1 MKKTVS
7 ARSLIFLFLSLSL
20 SYSGY
25 SQTFFPVK
33 GSGPSIEKVINISD
47 FKAIDVSG
55 GFDVILVQGS
65 TESLTLTAQE
75 NLFEY
80 ITTRVENGTLKIYTH
95 HNIWSTRPMK
105 ARISF
110 KDIKGLKVSGGGDI
124 YGETPI
130 NVDALEVNV
139 SGGGDI
145 KSEINSEQLKCQI
158 TGGGDAEISGKIS
171 HFNVNISGG
180 GDLKSKVSA
189 GEISCRMVGGGDL
202 HLMNDAQASK
212 GDIEINGGGDL
223 DMKMNT
229 ERLKCSVSGGGD
241 ALISGQA
248 SEFELNINGGG
259 DVDAKNLATQT
270 TSVNVGGGSDIHVQV
285 SKELS
290 GYISGGGDI
299 YYSGN
304 PDRISVDTRGGSK
317 VHKE

>member
-1 MKKTVS
+1 MKEPVS
-7 ARSLIFLFLSLSL
+7 LRSLIFLILSMSL

-25 SQTFFPVK
+25 SQTFIPVK
-33 GSGPSIEKVINISD
+33 GSGPSIEKEINISD
-47 FKAIDVSG
+47 FNAIDVSG
-55 GFDVILVQGS
+55 GFDVILVQGN
-65 TESLTLTAQE
+65 TESLTLTAQD

-130 NVDALEVNV
+130 NAEALEVSV
-139 SGGGDI
+139 SGGGDF
-145 KSEINSEQLKCQI
+145 KSEINSEQLKCHI
-158 TGGGDAEISGKIS
+158 TGGGDAEISGKINYYNLS
-171 HFNVNISGG
+171 ISGG

-189 GEISCRMVGGGDL
+189 GEISFRMVGGGDIY
-202 HLMNDAQASK
+202 LMNDAQASK

-223 DMKMNT
+223 DMKMNA
-229 ERLKCSVSGGGD
+229 ERLKCSVFGGGD

-248 SEFELNINGGG
+248 SEFELNISGGG
-259 DVDAKNLATQT
+259 DVDAKNLATET

-285 SKELS
+285 LKELS

-304 PDRISVDTRGGSK
+304 TARISVDTRGGSK

>member
-1 MKKTVS
+1 MKKTASV
-7 ARSLIFLFLSLSL
+7 RSLIFLFLSLSL
-20 SYSGY
+20 TYSGY

-33 GSGPSIEKVINISD
+33 GSGPSVEKVISISD
-47 FKAIDVSG
+47 FNAIDVSS

-80 ITTRVENGTLKIYTH
+80 ITARVENGTLKIYTE

-130 NVDALEVNV
+130 NAEALEVTV

-145 KSEINSEQLKCQI
+145 KSEINSEQLKCRI
-158 TGGGDAEISGKIS
+158 TGGGDAEISGKI
-171 HFNVNISGG
+171 NDYNLNISGG
-180 GDLKSKVSA
+180 GDLKSKVISA
-189 GEISCRMVGGGDL
+189 EITCRMVGGGDI
-202 HLMNDAQASK
+202 HLINEAKSSK

-223 DMKMNT
+223 DMKINAEML
-229 ERLKCSVSGGGD
+229 RCSVSGGGD

-248 SEFELNINGGG
+248 SEFDLHINGGG
-259 DVDAKNLATQT
+259 DADAKNLSTET

-285 SKELS
+285 SKDLS
-290 GYISGGGDI
+290 GSISGGGDI

-304 PDRISVDTRGGSK
+304 PDKISVDARGGSK
-317 VHKE
+317 VKKE

>member
-1 MKKTVS
+1 MKEPVS
-7 ARSLIFLFLSLSL
+7 LRSLIFLILSMSL

-25 SQTFFPVK
+25 SQTFIPVK
-33 GSGPSIEKVINISD
+33 GSGPSIEKEINISD
-47 FKAIDVSG
+47 FNAIDVSG

-65 TESLTLTAQE
+65 TESLTLTAQD

-130 NVDALEVNV
+130 NAEALEVSV
-139 SGGGDI
+139 SGGGDF
-145 KSEINSEQLKCQI
+145 KSEINSEQLKCHI
-158 TGGGDAEISGKIS
+158 TGGGDAEISGKINYYNLS
-171 HFNVNISGG
+171 ISGG

-189 GEISCRMVGGGDL
+189 GEISFRMV
-202 HLMNDAQASK
+202 
-212 GDIEINGGGDL
+212 GGGDL
-223 DMKMNT
+223 DMKMNA
-229 ERLKCSVSGGGD
+229 ERLKCSVFGGGD

-248 SEFELNINGGG
+248 SEFELNISGGG
-259 DVDAKNLATQT
+259 DVDAKNLATET

-285 SKELS
+285 LKELS

-304 PDRISVDTRGGSK
+304 PARISVDTRGGSK